1 MTTEMT
7 YRAASWDL
15 LRQGYSEWAAG
26 DLRQASEKGWGAAA
40 QMVKAVAEKR
50 GWGHNSHGLLWRA
63 IRDLSADPAEEDLAE
78 LFKVA
83 DGLHKNFYENWMPA
97 PSVHRD
103 LEYVELLLEHLQ
115 MMLEE

>member
-7 YRAASWDL
+7 YRAAAWELLQQAYIEWD
-15 LRQGYSEWAAG
+15 AG
-26 DLRQASEKGWGAAA
+26 DTRQASEKGWGAAA

-50 GWGHNSHGLLWRA
+50 GWGHNSHGQLWQA
-63 IRDLSADPAEEDLAE
+63 ISSLSADPAEEDLAD

-97 PSVHRD
+97 PSVRED
-103 LEYVELLLEHLQ
+103 LEYVQLLLEQLQ
-115 MMLEE
+115 LKLEE